1 MTYPLADLS
10 VIVSKNRRVT
20 NAGRPA
26 GPVRSD
32 RVRPVP
38 VPVREKPDR
47 LQLCRIIHD
56 LRFTSTLSLTLKTS
70 ISFSSPLITTFA
82 LTLTLPRAF

>member
-1 MTYPLADLS
+1 MTYPWVDLS

-47 LQLCRIIHD
+47 LQLCNK
-56 LRFTSTLSLTLKTS
+56 LSSAFFNTKTA
-70 ISFSSPLITTFA
+70 TF
-82 LTLTLPRAF
+82 